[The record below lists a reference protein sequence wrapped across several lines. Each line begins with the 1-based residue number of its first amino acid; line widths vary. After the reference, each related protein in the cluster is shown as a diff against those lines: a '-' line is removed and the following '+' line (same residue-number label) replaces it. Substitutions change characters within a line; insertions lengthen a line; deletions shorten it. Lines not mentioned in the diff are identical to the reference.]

1 MEYLEDSEYKS
12 YRSIHEIELMKF
24 INETEGGIM
33 TYRMSIPNDWNNHVI
48 VHVSGNLWWN
58 KTTNVKFIRLG

>member
-1 MEYLEDSEYKS
+1 M

-24 INETEGGIM
+24 IKETEGGDNVR
-33 TYRMSIPNDWNNHVI
+33 YRMSIPNDWDNDVI

-58 KTTNVKFIRLG
+58 KTTNVKFIKLG